1 MNDRLA
7 WKMKRIEKRIKQKDV
22 AAYLGCS
29 NALLSLYENEKESM
43 SADKVASYK
52 NYIQSND

>member
-22 AAYLGCS
+22 AAYLNCS
-29 NALLSLYENEKESM
+29 SALLSLYENEKESM
-43 SADKVASYK
+43 SADKIAKYK
-52 NYIQSND
+52 NYIECND